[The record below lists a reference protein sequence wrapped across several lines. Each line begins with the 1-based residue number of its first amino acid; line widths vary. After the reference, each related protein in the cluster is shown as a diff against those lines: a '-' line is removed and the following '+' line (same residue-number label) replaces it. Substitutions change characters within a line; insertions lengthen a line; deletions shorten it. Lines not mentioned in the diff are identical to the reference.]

1 VVDAS
6 HADPEGQ
13 ISAVREVLN
22 DSGAGD
28 LPEIIAINKAD
39 VADPVVVQMLHTRYP
54 GSVTV
59 SARTGAG
66 IDDLLAAIADRLP
79 RPEVDVQVTVP
90 YSRGDLV
97 SRIHEQGEVVSLEH
111 GAQGSQVHARVD
123 AALAH
128 DLEGFAT
135 ENA

>member
-1 VVDAS
+1 
-6 HADPEGQ
+6 
-13 ISAVREVLN
+13 
-22 DSGAGD
+22 
-28 LPEIIAINKAD
+28 
-39 VADPVVVQMLHTRYP
+39 MLHTRYP

-59 SARTGAG
+59 SARTGDG
-66 IDDLLAAIADRLP
+66 IDDLLAAIAQKLP
-79 RPEVDVQVTVP
+79 RPEIDVQVTVP

-97 SRIHEQGEVVSLEH
+97 SRIHEQGEVLSLEH

-135 ENA
+135 DNA